1 MPKKQPH
8 EESERE
14 TPGLE
19 RRIVP
24 PSKEASKSTG
34 SDFLS
39 GALAKLPVMACLIN
53 REGALTQVSDVW
65 LEKMGYGKTEVIGR
79 RATDFLTEKSKMCA
93 DGTMAPECVEK
104 QRLEN
109 LPYQFVTKD
118 GAVIDVLLSVTALRG
133 SSEAFESSVI
143 TMMDITEL
151 KRIERELTESGKKYR
166 DLFEKGSDLLC
177 IHDFAGN
184 LLETNL
190 SYKKKYALGNEDLKG
205 VNIKDFIPDKYKA
218 DFDQYL
224 ERIKDKGE
232 DKGFLRVITKTGD
245 KAILEYSNKVMYD
258 DEGRP
263 VAVQGTARDV
273 TARLMAERALKK
285 SEQRFALALKATQDA
300 VWDWDLLTN
309 SFYYSPQWWNQIG
322 YKENELKADPD
333 LWRRMLHPDDLDRAG
348 RAVERAIQDGASFK
362 VECRLLHKNGHYVPI
377 LARGYVL
384 RDERGKAVR
393 VAGANTDL
401 TERKHL
407 EATLRRAHQELE
419 IKVQERTSELAKSNE
434 ALKEYAEKL
443 EKLNAEL
450 GDFVF
455 VASHDLQEPLRK
467 IQTFCDLVMGRC
479 GSLLDMESE
488 EYLNVVVNSATQMRR
503 RLQDLVRYKLL
514 TARLEKMQ
522 LIDLSNTVR
531 MAADFLKDDFEI
543 CEGVLETG
551 SLGVI
556 EADEDQMVQ
565 LFQNLL
571 DNALKFRGNK
581 SPRIRISARME
592 DKACEIRIE
601 DNGIGFEAQYSE
613 RIFKPFQKLHSQKEY
628 EGSGMGLAICRK
640 IVESHGGKIWAES
653 EPEKGSTFIIR
664 LPVKHEE
671 MGSSICNEV
680 T

>member
-1 MPKKQPH
+1 
-8 EESERE
+8 
-14 TPGLE
+14 
-19 RRIVP
+19 
-24 PSKEASKSTG
+24 
-34 SDFLS
+34 
-39 GALAKLPVMACLIN
+39 
-53 REGALTQVSDVW
+53 
-65 LEKMGYGKTEVIGR
+65 
-79 RATDFLTEKSKMCA
+79 
-93 DGTMAPECVEK
+93 
-104 QRLEN
+104 
-109 LPYQFVTKD
+109 
-118 GAVIDVLLSVTALRG
+118 
-133 SSEAFESSVI
+133 
-143 TMMDITEL
+143 
-151 KRIERELTESGKKYR
+151 
-166 DLFEKGSDLLC
+166 
-177 IHDFAGN
+177 
-184 LLETNL
+184 
-190 SYKKKYALGNEDLKG
+190 
-205 VNIKDFIPDKYKA
+205 
-218 DFDQYL
+218 
-224 ERIKDKGE
+224 
-232 DKGFLRVITKTGD
+232 
-245 KAILEYSNKVMYD
+245 MYD

-479 GSLLDMESE
+479 GSLLDMESK

-531 MAADFLKDDFEI
+531 MAADFLKDDFETW
-543 CEGVLETG
+543 EGVLETG

-565 LFQNLL
+565 LFS
-571 DNALKFRGNK
+571 K
-581 SPRIRISARME
+581 SSR
-592 DKACEIRIE
+592 
-601 DNGIGFEAQYSE
+601 
-613 RIFKPFQKLHSQKEY
+613 
-628 EGSGMGLAICRK
+628 
-640 IVESHGGKIWAES
+640 
-653 EPEKGSTFIIR
+653 
-664 LPVKHEE
+664 
-671 MGSSICNEV
+671 
-680 T
+680 